1 MSKLT
6 IADWEFAR
14 AEYFAS
20 LTRQVVTSG
29 TDGYDGTEPKLSV
42 DDYDGEDPD
51 ATAAR
56 VRAGAYAMLRALER
70 GPAWELMTLGAGWS
84 AYLSA
89 GAPEYRR
96 DPFGYLEM
104 RGGVFGGSVGAPI
117 VTLPG
122 PVLPKQPALF
132 VVPAFGGSGTAHLQ
146 IDPSNGQLT
155 VTAFGTG
162 ASNAFVSLAGV
173 RWHIS

>member
-1 MSKLT
+1 MKLT

-20 LTRQVVTSG
+20 LTRQIVVEG
-29 TDGYDGTEPKLSV
+29 TDGYDLNEPKLDV
-42 DDYDGEDPD
+42 AAYDGEDPV

-70 GPAWELMTLGAGWS
+70 GPAWEVVTLGSGWS
-84 AYLSA
+84 SYLSA
-89 GAPEYRR
+89 GTPQYRR

-104 RGGVFGGSVGAPI
+104 RGGVFGGTVGTPI
-117 VTLPG
+117 TTLPG

-132 VVPAFGGSGTAHLQ
+132 VVPAFGGAGTGQLQ
-146 IDPSNGQLT
+146 IDPSTGALT
-155 VTAFGTG
+155 LTALGTG
-162 ASNAFVSLAGV
+162 ASTAFISLAGV